1 MNLRVS
7 LPALQTGSHCLG
19 TGVGGEGV
27 AQVKC
32 ADITRLH
39 VLNEADLREGS
50 GEFTLFAKKTN
61 HAAIS
66 CL

>member
-1 MNLRVS
+1 M
-7 LPALQTGSHCLG
+7 GG
-19 TGVGGEGV
+19 GGGVEWVGAWEGV

-32 ADITRLH
+32 ADTTRLH